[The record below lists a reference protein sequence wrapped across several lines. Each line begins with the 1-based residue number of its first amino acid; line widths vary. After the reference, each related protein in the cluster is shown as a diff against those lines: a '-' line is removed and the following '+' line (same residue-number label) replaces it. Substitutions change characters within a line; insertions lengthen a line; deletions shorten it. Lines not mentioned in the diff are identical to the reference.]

1 MLLAGRDKPMKR
13 RRESDASL
21 FIGLALGIV
30 VGAALVIILSA
41 KPDEALNFPRLN
53 TNSPGGSGKSSVEK
67 ARSSLQEKDEE
78 RTEGAAEG
86 AAG

>member
-1 MLLAGRDKPMKR
+1 MKR

-21 FIGLALGIV
+21 LIGLVLGIA
-30 VGAALVIILSA
+30 VGAALVAILSA
-41 KPDEALNFPRLN
+41 RPDESLNFPSLN
-53 TNSPGGSGKSSVEK
+53 TSNGKVEK
-67 ARSSLQEKDEE
+67 ARASLEEKDKE

>member
-1 MLLAGRDKPMKR
+1 MNR
-13 RRESDASL
+13 RGESDASL
-21 FIGLALGIV
+21 LIGLVLGIA

-41 KPDEALNFPRLN
+41 RPDESLNFPTLN
-53 TNSPGGSGKSSVEK
+53 TGDANVEK
-67 ARSSLQEKDEE
+67 ARATLQEKEKE

>member
-1 MLLAGRDKPMKR
+1 MKR

-21 FIGLALGIV
+21 LIGLVLGIA

-41 KPDEALNFPRLN
+41 KPDESLNFPALN
-53 TNSPGGSGKSSVEK
+53 TGKSSVEK
-67 ARSSLQEKDEE
+67 ARASLKEKDRE

-86 AAG
+86 VAE

>member
-1 MLLAGRDKPMKR
+1 MKR

-21 FIGLALGIV
+21 FIGLVLGVV
-30 VGAALVIILSA
+30 VGAALVIILTA
-41 KPDEALNFPRLN
+41 EPDESLNFPKLN
-53 TNSPGGSGKSSVEK
+53 TNSSGGSGKSSVEK
-67 ARSSLQEKDEE
+67 ARAALQEKDEE

>member
-1 MLLAGRDKPMKR
+1 MKR

-21 FIGLALGIV
+21 LIGLALGIA

-41 KPDEALNFPRLN
+41 KPDESLNFPELN
-53 TNSPGGSGKSSVEK
+53 TGKGSVEK
-67 ARSSLQEKDEE
+67 ARASLKENEKE

-86 AAG
+86 VAG

>member
-1 MLLAGRDKPMKR
+1 MKR
-13 RRESDASL
+13 GRESDASL
-21 FIGLALGIV
+21 LIGLVLGIA

-41 KPDEALNFPRLN
+41 KPEDSLNFPTLN
-53 TNSPGGSGKSSVEK
+53 TGKDDVGK
-67 ARSSLQEKDEE
+67 ARASLQEKEKE

>member
-1 MLLAGRDKPMKR
+1 MNR

-21 FIGLALGIV
+21 LIGLVLGIA

-41 KPDEALNFPRLN
+41 KPDESLNFPTLN
-53 TNSPGGSGKSSVEK
+53 NGKGSVEK
-67 ARSSLQEKDEE
+67 ARASLEEKDKE

>member
-1 MLLAGRDKPMKR
+1 MKR
-13 RRESDASL
+13 RRDSDASL
-21 FIGLALGIV
+21 LIGLVLGIA

-41 KPDEALNFPRLN
+41 RPDESLNFPTLN
-53 TNSPGGSGKSSVEK
+53 TADAKVEE
-67 ARSSLQEKDEE
+67 ARASLQEKEKE